1 MKLFA
6 TFDMFEFLYHHHFSL
21 GQGNFRESLESIL
34 KIVLFGSN
42 LMILFLVNTNMYV
55 QYFVFMT
62 RNIIALAVA
71 ILFQNFFGEVF
82 GGCEDC
88 CLNKGVSVEI
98 HERSQYVRVLSI

>member
-34 KIVLFGSN
+34 EIVLFGSN

-62 RNIIALAVA
+62 RNIIVW
-71 ILFQNFFGEVF
+71 LFCSKTFFGEVF
-82 GGCEDC
+82 YLD
-88 CLNKGVSVEI
+88 
-98 HERSQYVRVLSI
+98 YV

>member
-1 MKLFA
+1 
-6 TFDMFEFLYHHHFSL
+6 
-21 GQGNFRESLESIL
+21 
-34 KIVLFGSN
+34 
-42 LMILFLVNTNMYV
+42 MILFLVNTNMYV

-71 ILFQNFFGEVF
+71 ILFKNFFGEVF

-98 HERSQYVRVLSI
+98 HERSQYVHVLSI